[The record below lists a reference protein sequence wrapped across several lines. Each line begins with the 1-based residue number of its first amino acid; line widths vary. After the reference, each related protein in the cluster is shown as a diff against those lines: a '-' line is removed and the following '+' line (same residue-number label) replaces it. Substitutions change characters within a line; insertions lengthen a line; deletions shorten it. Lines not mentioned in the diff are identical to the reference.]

1 VLPIDHTGELST
13 TLHGLDGRPF
23 QTHRC
28 TTPDTSPHRDAAVC
42 GSSCSSHSSSPGN
55 STASWL
61 HLLATSSA
69 GSLRVCACGA
79 VSVPSATTRLRRGSF
94 IGWERATF
102 MRSTSGVWPSG
113 RLLWEIRRRRQS
125 VAGCVPACS
134 LSATDSLQN
143 RGLESRH
150 LESRLKAAARL
161 ALEVSAGWVIPSSR
175 GLWGENAL
183 LLSPPGCWKPKP

>member
-1 VLPIDHTGELST
+1 MLASPPNILWRGGRVPVLPIDHTGELSM

-79 VSVPSATTRLRRGSF
+79 VSVPSATTRQAWLLY
-94 IGWERATF
+94 
-102 MRSTSGVWPSG
+102 
-113 RLLWEIRRRRQS
+113 RLGTCYLHAFHQW
-125 VAGCVPACS
+125 
-134 LSATDSLQN
+134 
-143 RGLESRH
+143 
-150 LESRLKAAARL
+150 RL
-161 ALEVSAGWVIPSSR
+161 AFRQAPVGNTTASPISRWLCSGMLTLSNRLPPEQGFGKPPPRKQTQGSSKI
-175 GLWGENAL
+175 G
-183 LLSPPGCWKPKP
+183 S